1 MSKLECFGDVSNTVK
16 SQSFMFRSSAL
27 THTHTHIHMHTHY
40 QTHQHPPT
48 PSPVAPREFQRGLV
62 WSTRARCP
70 LARAN
75 TRTHAT
81 HTCTQMAPRD
91 KERTGTWA
99 TYQMSRQI
107 FARWCIWASHPP
119 IRPPSN
125 HQPAREVLIDLL
137 HTIYSLH
144 PGSNRFRLSSCPPP
158 PPLSGFGWL
167 FWERTFTQTHALESL
182 RQRRRVL
189 KCYHIYPQ
197 RIDAFKWAIGLLRM
211 CHWSGAWQRREVE
224 EKPPEVVSSVTAAFK
239 SVHVSGTCCRRHLE
253 GVRSAVPGAQLG
265 KYNVPSAGPPPAAF
279 GAKREMVISTRSA
292 SKNRY
297 LVRIFPK
304 HSKDCVVRSGWAT
317 ATGHHT
323 NKRHFRLYGKELRI

>member
-1 MSKLECFGDVSNTVK
+1 MSKVEGFGDVSSTVK
-16 SQSFMFRSSAL
+16 SQSFMFRSSAR
-27 THTHTHIHMHTHY
+27 THTHIHTHRHY
-40 QTHQHPPT
+40 QTHQHPT
-48 PSPVAPREFQRGLV
+48 PPLPHLLLHLGNSKGGWHDQPVHAAPSHAQTGR
-62 WSTRARCP
+62 RA
-70 LARAN
+70 
-75 TRTHAT
+75 RTHAT

-137 HTIYSLH
+137 HTICSLH

-158 PPLSGFGWL
+158 LSGFGWL
-167 FWERTFTQTHALESL
+167 FLERTFTQTHALESL

-239 SVHVSGTCCRRHLE
+239 SVHVSGTCCRRHLK

-265 KYNVPSAGPPPAAF
+265 EYNVPSAGPPPAAF
-279 GAKREMVISTRSA
+279 GARRKMVIA
-292 SKNRY
+292 
-297 LVRIFPK
+297 
-304 HSKDCVVRSGWAT
+304 A
-317 ATGHHT
+317 
-323 NKRHFRLYGKELRI
+323 

>member
-1 MSKLECFGDVSNTVK
+1 MSKVECLGDVSSTVK
-16 SQSFMFRSSAL
+16 SQSLMFRSSARTQTR
-27 THTHTHIHMHTHY
+27 THTRTRTIRCISTPFSCCTSGIPKGAGMINPCTLPPSHA
-40 QTHQHPPT
+40 QT
-48 PSPVAPREFQRGLV
+48 RR
-62 WSTRARCP
+62 RA
-70 LARAN
+70 
-75 TRTHAT
+75 RTHAT

-158 PPLSGFGWL
+158 PLSGFGWL

-224 EKPPEVVSSVTAAFK
+224 EKPPEVVPSVTAAFK
-239 SVHVSGTCCRRHLE
+239 SVHVSGTCCRRHLK

-265 KYNVPSAGPPPAAF
+265 KSNVPSAGPPPAAF
-279 GAKREMVISTRSA
+279 GPKREMVITTRSA

-317 ATGHHT
+317 AAGHHR
-323 NKRHFRLYGKELRI
+323 NKQHFRLYGKELRI